1 MFKGK
6 FSKVLV
12 LGVACVA
19 VVGMLALS
27 ACGGSQSSSA
37 SSSSAASDEYK
48 LVTPGTL
55 TVATSPDYA
64 PMEYQENGEIK
75 GYDIALIKE
84 IAKQLGLNAD
94 IQNQAFDSLV
104 TQVAGGKTFDCAIS
118 SITISDERAEQ
129 VAFTDAY
136 YDSNLAIVV
145 LKGSD
150 ITSRDM
156 LNGQPIGA
164 QSGSSGEDWAKENLK
179 DSDYT
184 PFQETPD
191 MLAALRTGK
200 LKAVIYDE
208 PAAAYNIAHE
218 YDDCD
223 ILEVIPTGEQYGI
236 IVNTDNVALAEA
248 INNAIAELQAN
259 GTIAKLQTE
268 WFGAAK

>member
-1 MFKGK
+1 M
-6 FSKVLV
+6 
-12 LGVACVA
+12 
-19 VVGMLALS
+19 
-27 ACGGSQSSSA
+27 
-37 SSSSAASDEYK
+37 
-48 LVTPGTL
+48 
-55 TVATSPDYA
+55 
-64 PMEYQENGEIK
+64 
-75 GYDIALIKE
+75 
-84 IAKQLGLNAD
+84 
-94 IQNQAFDSLV
+94 
-104 TQVAGGKTFDCAIS
+104 
-118 SITISDERAEQ
+118 
-129 VAFTDAY
+129 
-136 YDSNLAIVV
+136 V
-145 LKGSD
+145 LKGSG

>member
-1 MFKGK
+1 
-6 FSKVLV
+6 
-12 LGVACVA
+12 
-19 VVGMLALS
+19 
-27 ACGGSQSSSA
+27 
-37 SSSSAASDEYK
+37 
-48 LVTPGTL
+48 
-55 TVATSPDYA
+55 
-64 PMEYQENGEIK
+64 
-75 GYDIALIKE
+75 
-84 IAKQLGLNAD
+84 
-94 IQNQAFDSLV
+94 
-104 TQVAGGKTFDCAIS
+104 
-118 SITISDERAEQ
+118 
-129 VAFTDAY
+129 
-136 YDSNLAIVV
+136 
-145 LKGSD
+145 
-150 ITSRDM
+150 M

-259 GTIAKLQTE
+259 GTIARLQTE

>member
-6 FSKVLV
+6 VSKVLV
-12 LGVACVA
+12 FGLACMA
-19 VVGMLALS
+19 VVAMLALS
-27 ACGGSQSSSA
+27 ACGGGSSQSSSS
-37 SSSSAASDEYK
+37 SSSSAADGEYK

-84 IAKQLGLNAD
+84 IAKHLGLNAD

-129 VAFTDAY
+129 VAFT
-136 YDSNLAIVV
+136 
-145 LKGSD
+145 
-150 ITSRDM
+150 SRDA

-179 DSDYT
+179 DSAYT

-200 LKAVIYDE
+200 IKAVIYDE

-218 YDDCD
+218 YDDCT

-248 INNAIAELQAN
+248 INNALAEMQAD
-259 GTIAKLQTE
+259 GTIAKLQEE